1 MHRSYYKDSKES
13 YIVWDFLN
21 IQNTPIK
28 RRPACLQTRGWR
40 HLSPVHAREPFA
52 QLNQPEVRMVEE
64 ESQSQDL
71 YNVSASENSIC
82 SLVRCLQ
89 RTEGDC
95 PMQTGFCSHQ
105 PTLIPRLAII
115 APALFYTNRTTCGLF
130 GSIPVLASK
139 NMESKRKR
147 LPTRRSAGTGVLL
160 KTDIYIYICIGT
172 VTCCWLTGQIRPCV
186 RSRTIPSCFL
196 APRVELGSE
205 VLQLVPLLLGWRPSL
220 FNYVL

>member
-95 PMQTGFCSHQ
+95 SMQCQSKLTLTQLDSTGYFPCSVHEQ
-105 PTLIPRLAII
+105 EVQMGSVGLRDLIDS
-115 APALFYTNRTTCGLF
+115 Y
-130 GSIPVLASK
+130 V
-139 NMESKRKR
+139 
-147 LPTRRSAGTGVLL
+147 
-160 KTDIYIYICIGT
+160 
-172 VTCCWLTGQIRPCV
+172 QI
-186 RSRTIPSCFL
+186 TSC
-196 APRVELGSE
+196 
-205 VLQLVPLLLGWRPSL
+205 
-220 FNYVL
+220 